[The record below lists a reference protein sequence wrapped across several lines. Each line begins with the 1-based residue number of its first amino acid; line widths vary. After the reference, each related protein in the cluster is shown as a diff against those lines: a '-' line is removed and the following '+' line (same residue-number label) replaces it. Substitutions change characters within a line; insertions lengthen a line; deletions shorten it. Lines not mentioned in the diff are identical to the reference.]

1 MTTGSTVNGLV
12 QGMANGLGGGNGGA
26 SGIDIGAITNVV
38 GTPDGVVQAMVAG
51 QLAWDGINEQA
62 YVAGAIGSTWSKAGS
77 VA

>member
-26 SGIDIGAITNVV
+26 SGVDIGTITNVV
-38 GTPDGVVQAMVAG
+38 GTPNGVVEAIIANQI
-51 QLAWDGINEQA
+51 AWDGINEQA
-62 YVAGAIGSTWSKAGS
+62 YQSEAIGTGWVKLGS